1 MSASGGGRRT
11 SAPVPSETLRTLF
24 LFEDLPDDQLAW
36 LAARAERRDH
46 PEGVRVF
53 REGERAEHLFVL
65 LDGTV
70 RLLRRAGRGEVV
82 LTETSRRGVFAGAV
96 RPFMTPQGSRYDH
109 TLVTTARTSLLLLPA
124 ADFAQYV
131 RTHLPMAVHLVG
143 GTFQGVQDHEATM
156 REREYVTRL
165 GTLAAGLAHEL
176 NNPAAATRRAGG
188 QLRDR
193 LTEALAIVQ
202 EVARSGDP
210 QLVRSIVEL
219 PERARADGMP
229 PSGLPPAGERARD
242 EEALADTLAGLAPD
256 LPGDVADDLADVLAT
271 AGVDPGW
278 LGTAAATLPA
288 PHRGAALRWLGAVL
302 DAEQLIGEIEDCAA
316 RMSTLVDAVKQYT
329 YLDSAQAQDVDVRA
343 GLESVLAVLASR
355 LHGVRVVRE
364 YAEPLPRV
372 PAYAAEL
379 NHVWSNLVANAADA
393 LSGSGTLAVRTAL
406 AGDSLR
412 VEIEDDGPGLPAEVA
427 DHVFEP
433 FVSTKGTG
441 AGVGLGLHVAWRIV
455 EQRHH
460 GRIEVGSGERGTRVA
475 VHLPLRQHLA

>member
-1 MSASGGGRRT
+1 MTASGGGRT
-11 SAPVPSETLRTLF
+11 TGTPVPPETLRSLF

-53 REGERAEHLFVL
+53 REGEPAEHLFVL
-65 LDGTV
+65 LDGEV
-70 RLLRRAGRGEVV
+70 RMLRRAGRGDVV

-96 RPFMTPQGSRYDH
+96 RPFLTPQGSRYDH

-188 QLRDR
+188 QLRER
-193 LTEALAIVQ
+193 LSEALAIVQ

-210 QLVRSIVEL
+210 QLVRSVVEL
-219 PERARADGMP
+219 PARARTDGMA
-229 PSGLPPAGERARD
+229 PSGPRPAGQRARD
-242 EEALADTLAGLAPD
+242 EDALADTLAGLVPD
-256 LPGDVADDLADVLAT
+256 ADELADVLAT

-278 LGTAAATLPA
+278 LGITAATLPA
-288 PHRGAALRWLGAVL
+288 AAREAALRWLGAVL

-316 RMSTLVDAVKQYT
+316 RMSTLVDAVKQYA

-355 LHGVRVVRE
+355 LHGVRIVRE

-393 LSGSGTLAVRTAL
+393 LAGSGTLAVRAAL